1 MTPIIISS
9 LAIIIISALIHA
21 SFQLSVSVLTLLSGH
36 SLGRKSSQTR
46 VLKLTNGF
54 LFGALVITGL
64 ILTAIVYYMSITI
77 NQTNSSE
84 QLGATI
90 ICGALISLGIA
101 TLVFY
106 YQHNKTG
113 TALWLPR
120 SMAEYLTKRAS
131 ATKHTAE
138 AFSLGVTSVLAEI
151 LFIIA
156 PMAAASLAIITLPDT
171 TWQII
176 GIALY
181 TLLSMLSLVI
191 VATLVG
197 GGHSPAKLQ
206 KWREQN
212 KKFLQFSAGAGLL
225 VLALFLFADRVV
237 GVVSYGG
244 LW

>member
-9 LAIIIISALIHA
+9 LAIIIFSALIHA

-36 SLGRKSSQTR
+36 SLGRKSSQAR
-46 VLKLTNGF
+46 VLKLINGF
-54 LFGALVITGL
+54 LFGVLIATGL
-64 ILTAIVYYMSITI
+64 MLTAIVYYMSIAI
-77 NQTNSSE
+77 NQTDSSE
-84 QLGATI
+84 QLAATI
-90 ICGALISLGIA
+90 ICGVLISLGIA

-106 YQHNKTG
+106 YQRSKTG
-113 TALWLPR
+113 TTLWLPR
-120 SMAEYLTKRAS
+120 SMAEYLAKRTS

-138 AFSLGVTSVLAEI
+138 AFSLGTTSVLAEA

-156 PMAAASLAIITLPDT
+156 PMATASLAIITLPDT
-171 TWQII
+171 TWQVI

-197 GGHSPAKLQ
+197 GGQSPAKLQ

-212 KKFLQFSAGAGLL
+212 KKFLQFSAGTGLL
-225 VLALFLFADRVV
+225 VLALFLFADRAV
-237 GVVSYGG
+237 GLVSYGG